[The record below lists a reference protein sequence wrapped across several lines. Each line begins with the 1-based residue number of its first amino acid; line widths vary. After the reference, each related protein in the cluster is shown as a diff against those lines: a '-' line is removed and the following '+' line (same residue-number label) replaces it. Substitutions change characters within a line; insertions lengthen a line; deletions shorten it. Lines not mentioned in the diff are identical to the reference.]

1 LIIPN
6 EVFIYENMFMYGDI
20 KLKKMNKNINAVCE
34 ILCINER
41 KVASAR
47 QAMKP
52 DATIFKLAAI
62 FKVLGDPTRTKI
74 ISALLQEE
82 LCVCDLASLIGI
94 SQSAISHQLRVL
106 RNMNLVTYRK
116 DGKIAYYSLN
126 DDHINSILIEG
137 LKHVEE

>member
-1 LIIPN
+1 MKSAKRDGSAIC
-6 EVFIYENMFMYGDI
+6 EV
-20 KLKKMNKNINAVCE
+20 
-34 ILCINER
+34 LCINER

-52 DATIFKLAAI
+52 DETLFKLAAT
-62 FKVLGDPTRTKI
+62 FKVLGDPTRTKV

-106 RNMNLVTYRK
+106 RNMNLVKYRK
-116 DGKIAYYSLN
+116 DGRIAYYSLD
-126 DDHINSILIEG
+126 DDHISSILTAG

>member
-1 LIIPN
+1 
-6 EVFIYENMFMYGDI
+6 MMGDGM
-20 KLKKMNKNINAVCE
+20 KKTKKSGSAVCE
-34 ILCINER
+34 VLCINER

-47 QAMKP
+47 RAMRP
-52 DATIFKLAAI
+52 DATLSKLAAS

-106 RNMNLVTYRK
+106 RNVNIVKYRK
-116 DGKIAYYSLN
+116 DGRIAYYSLD
-126 DDHINSILIEG
+126 DDHISSILTAG

>member
-1 LIIPN
+1 MKRTKK
-6 EVFIYENMFMYGDI
+6 ENS
-20 KLKKMNKNINAVCE
+20 AVCE
-34 ILCINER
+34 VLCINER
-41 KVASAR
+41 EVVSAR

-52 DATIFKLAAI
+52 DATLFKLAAT
-62 FKVLGDPTRTKI
+62 FKVLGDPTRTKM

-106 RNMNLVTYRK
+106 RNMNLVKYRK
-116 DGKIAYYSLN
+116 DGRIAYYSLD
-126 DDHINSILIEG
+126 DDHISSILTAG

>member
-1 LIIPN
+1 
-6 EVFIYENMFMYGDI
+6 
-20 KLKKMNKNINAVCE
+20 
-34 ILCINER
+34 
-41 KVASAR
+41 
-47 QAMKP
+47 MKP
-52 DATIFKLAAI
+52 DETLYKLAAT

-106 RNMNLVTYRK
+106 RNMNLVKYRK
-116 DGKIAYYSLN
+116 DGRIAYYSLD
-126 DDHINSILIEG
+126 DDHISSILTAG

>member
-1 LIIPN
+1 MKRTKKDNSAIC
-6 EVFIYENMFMYGDI
+6 EV
-20 KLKKMNKNINAVCE
+20 
-34 ILCINER
+34 LCINER

-52 DATIFKLAAI
+52 DATLFKLAAT

-106 RNMNLVTYRK
+106 RNMNLVKYRK
-116 DGKIAYYSLN
+116 DGRIAYYSLD
-126 DDHINSILIEG
+126 DDHISSILTAG

>member
-1 LIIPN
+1 MKR
-6 EVFIYENMFMYGDI
+6 E
-20 KLKKMNKNINAVCE
+20 KKSKEDVCE
-34 ILCINER
+34 ILCINDR

-47 QAMKP
+47 KAMKS
-52 DATIFKLAAI
+52 DATLFKLAAI

-82 LCVCDLASLIGI
+82 LCVCDLSTLIGT

-106 RNMNLVTYRK
+106 RNMDLVKYRK
-116 DGKIAYYSLN
+116 DGRIAYYSLD
-126 DDHINSILIEG
+126 DDHISSILTAG

>member
-1 LIIPN
+1 MERTKKDNSAIC
-6 EVFIYENMFMYGDI
+6 EV
-20 KLKKMNKNINAVCE
+20 
-34 ILCINER
+34 LCINER

-52 DATIFKLAAI
+52 DATLFKLAAT

-106 RNMNLVTYRK
+106 RNMNLVKYRK
-116 DGKIAYYSLN
+116 DGRIAYYSLD
-126 DDHINSILIEG
+126 DDHISSILTAG

>member
-1 LIIPN
+1 MKRSRK
-6 EVFIYENMFMYGDI
+6 EES
-20 KLKKMNKNINAVCE
+20 AVCE
-34 ILCINER
+34 VLCINER

-47 QAMKP
+47 CAMKP
-52 DATIFKLAAI
+52 DATLFKLAAV
-62 FKVLGDPTRTKI
+62 FKVLGDPTRTKV

-106 RNMNLVTYRK
+106 RNMNLVKYRK
-116 DGKIAYYSLN
+116 DGRIAYYSLD
-126 DDHINSILIEG
+126 DDHISAILTAG